1 MATTITMPQL
11 GETVTEGTVAQWL
24 KKPGDTID
32 KYEAFVE
39 VSTDKVNAEVPSPV
53 SGVLREIIVKEGE
66 TVPIGAAMAIIDEVG
81 AATADAAVQVPGPPV
96 VASEPIAATSAA
108 ISVAPISASPAPR
121 NGASSTAARNGS
133 ANGNT
138 AESLRRV
145 SPAVRR
151 LAREHRIELSA
162 LHGTGQNGRIT
173 ANDVLAAAKD
183 TLTATAAAP
192 ATISAPST
200 PPAPARMPVTALS
213 ASAPPSERSTY
224 AAPLPGTLVPLSPAR
239 KIIAKRMVESLET
252 APHAWTMVE
261 VDVTNVWAWRARER
275 ERFQREKGY
284 PLTLLPFFIH
294 AVVQALK
301 KQPLLNARFTDDG
314 IVVEREYNIGIAIG
328 LDSNLMVP
336 VIRNA
341 DTLSI
346 SGLAIAAGKLVEKAR
361 SGKLGAD
368 ELSGGTF
375 TVNNTGANGSVLS
388 KPIINGGQAGIVT
401 MEAVVKRPVVIND
414 AIAIR
419 SMMNVCLSLDHR
431 VIDGAIANAFTTE
444 VKRRLE
450 AMGPADSL

>member
-39 VSTDKVNAEVPSPV
+39 ISTDKVNAEVPSPV

-81 AATADAAVQVPGPPV
+81 AATADAAVQVAGPSVFAPEALA
-96 VASEPIAATSAA
+96 VASQASNGVASA
-108 ISVAPISASPAPR
+108 
-121 NGASSTAARNGS
+121 AARNGNAS
-133 ANGNT
+133 GNSVE
-138 AESLRRV
+138 ALRRV

-151 LAREHRIELSA
+151 LARERRIELSA
-162 LHGTGQNGRIT
+162 LRGTGQNGRIT
-173 ANDVLAAAKD
+173 ANDVLAAAGVASS
-183 TLTATAAAP
+183 TVMSEATP
-192 ATISAPST
+192 ARST
-200 PPAPARMPVTALS
+200 VVAPARVPSVASS
-213 ASAPPSERSTY
+213 ASAPPPSERSTY

-261 VDVTNVWAWRARER
+261 VDVTSVWAWRLRER
-275 ERFQREKGY
+275 ERFQREKNY

-301 KQPLLNARFTDDG
+301 KQPLLNARYTEDG

-346 SGLAIAAGKLVEKAR
+346 SGLAIAAGKLVDKAR

-431 VIDGAIANAFTTE
+431 VIDGTIANAFTTE